1 MLVTALSSQG
11 SVSVSARS
19 GVLPAGVRD
28 AAKLD
33 FLSDQALLDKEP
45 SRLNLERSG

>member
-1 MLVTALSSQG
+1 MLVGALSF
-11 SVSVSARS
+11 SARS
-19 GVLPAGVRD
+19 SDASVLPAPVRD

-45 SRLNLERSG
+45 SRLNFERSG